1 MEATLQL
8 AIDAVLVVA
17 LVGVGVGWF
26 RSGNAGLRRAYAA
39 SVVLL
44 LFALAA
50 ALSAVIVPAGNVAV
64 VTAFGQVQTETLPPG
79 LHFRVPFVNAIHL
92 IQTRVQP
99 HNFQAID
106 AATQENLTVK
116 VTGTMNYHVD
126 GAFAAEL
133 YQAVGDDFASKVIDP
148 AFSDYIK
155 QIIPS
160 FSASSEAENFI
171 LDKREDIRSLTKT
184 QLGAN
189 LARYHIVVD
198 DIYIV
203 DIAYPAEYDAAITAK
218 QVAQQQVQT
227 ENQVLAQ
234 KQIQA
239 QQAVAVAKGQADAQV
254 TLAQGQAKAN
264 DLIKASLTPEVIQ
277 YTAINKLN
285 PNVTTILLPVGS
297 NFLLP
302 SSLFEPQKPQ

>member
-1 MEATLQL
+1 MEGVLQL
-8 AIDAVLVVA
+8 GIDAILVVA
-17 LVGVGVGWF
+17 FIGVAVGWF
-26 RSGNAGLRRAYAA
+26 VSKNAGLRRAFAA
-39 SVVLL
+39 ATILL
-44 LFALAA
+44 LIALVG
-50 ALSAVIVPAGNVAV
+50 ALSVVIVPAGNVAV
-64 VTAFGQVQTETLPPG
+64 VTAFGEVQNETLPPG
-79 LHFRVPFVNAIHL
+79 LHFRAPFINAVHL

-106 AATQENLTVK
+106 AATQENLTVQ

-133 YQAVGDDFASKVIDP
+133 YQRVGDDFASKVIDP

-160 FSASSEAENFI
+160 FSASSEADNFI
-171 LDKREDIRSLTKT
+171 LNKREDIRSLTKT
-184 QLGAN
+184 QLGDN
-189 LARYHIVVD
+189 LARYHIIVD

-203 DIAYPAEYDAAITAK
+203 DIAYPPEYDAAITAK

-227 ENQVLAQ
+227 ESQVLAQ

-264 DLIKASLTPEVIQ
+264 DLINASLTPEVIQ
-277 YTAINKLN
+277 YIAITKLN
-285 PNVTTILLPVGS
+285 PTVTTILLPTGT

-302 SSLFEPQKPQ
+302 ASLFEPKPQ